1 MTTKKNIII
10 SLDVGTSKVCC
21 VVGEN
26 NKKVVEI
33 KNVSTK
39 KINFNSNIEEHDFE
53 IKKAISE
60 SYREAT
66 LGVDLNHCHLV
77 VSLSGSHI
85 ISKNII
91 LNVPKS
97 NNERSLITQIDI
109 DKSIEIAQKISLD
122 DDQKIIHVIPRT
134 YTLDGIEGSRNPLG
148 MHTYDLKAYSHVI
161 LGSITEIT
169 KLNKYL
175 DVIGMKPNKYIVGS
189 LASGRSLLSSNERES
204 GGILIDIGGG
214 TTDIAVFHKGTII
227 HTDSIHIGGNTFTN
241 DISVAFDI
249 DFNEAEKV
257 KISDGSV
264 TPERINNTKKIK
276 IFPRAYD
283 EELEITGR
291 ELAQLLKD
299 RASELIRMIGY
310 RLDNENVSNLDI
322 NQIILTGGGSKL
334 DGFFQ
339 LTRFLLQKRVRNI
352 DESFENNLEGEELD
366 QSTSCA
372 VSVAKL
378 SVDENLTNLEFNN
391 KKIDIFNNNLY
402 VKNFISLKNLF
413 LKLLKK

>member
-134 YTLDGIEGSRNPLG
+134 YTLDGIEGIRNPLG